1 MAHRCFFQHLSK
13 LTYRKENQLHCSI
26 PKALVDPKKGTL
38 VGVEYVAKCA
48 HNDSILEDKLAS
60 TVPKPYSFKAI
71 NTDNGI
77 LHASCW
83 DKF

>member
-1 MAHRCFFQHLSK
+1 MG
-13 LTYRKENQLHCSI
+13 I
-26 PKALVDPKKGTL
+26 
-38 VGVEYVAKCA
+38 EYVAKCA